1 MKIQVKEQVAVTGIS
16 IDLST
21 QELIV
26 LANFND
32 ELKNVLPKDD
42 EMSGRYSRI
51 PTDLLVKMSVFI
63 NKIAGETQSLN
74 QAEQELFYE
83 NVEEEV
89 VVVEEEEEEEEEV
102 VVVVVVVKVQPI
114 I

>member
-1 MKIQVKEQVAVTGIS
+1 MKIQVKEQQAVTGIS

-32 ELKNVLPKDD
+32 ELKNELPKDND
-42 EMSGRYSRI
+42 ISSKYSRI
-51 PTDLLVKMSVFI
+51 PTDLLLKMSGFI

-83 NVEEEV
+83 KIDEEV
-89 VVVEEEEEEEEEV
+89 N
-102 VVVVVVVKVQPI
+102 VQHMH
-114 I
+114 